1 MLDLIDVI
9 EGSAFATWVRE
20 SPSLLAYTFILSLH
34 AMGLA
39 IVVGLSAAIAVR
51 LLGVAP
57 GIPLASARKLFP
69 FMYAGFWVNAAS
81 GLSLLAANASGML
94 ANPMFY
100 IKIAFILAALV
111 VMHLLRGKVFA
122 DSELL
127 RAGVAPAGA
136 RTLAIASLCSWGG
149 AIVAGRLT
157 AYPSLVGGWFG
168 I

>member
-1 MLDLIDVI
+1 MLDLIGVI

-39 IVVGLSAAIAVR
+39 VVAGLSAAIAVR

-57 GIPLASARKLFP
+57 GIPLAPARKLFP

-100 IKIAFILAALV
+100 IKIVFILAAIV
-111 VMHLLRGKVFA
+111 VMHLLRGRG
-122 DSELL
+122 L
-127 RAGVAPAGA
+127 RRCGAAAHGRPRPRAPARSQSRRCALGA
-136 RTLAIASLCSWGG
+136 ARSSPDA
-149 AIVAGRLT
+149 
-157 AYPSLVGGWFG
+157 
-168 I
+168 